1 MEILSQD
8 CFVVFVRDQSGSIRE
23 PETLERPIATCPS
36 YGEAVKARQRLR
48 QPGQS
53 CIIRCVSETGGGD

>member
-1 MEILSQD
+1 MDAMSQE
-8 CFVVFVRDQSGSIRE
+8 CFVVFVRDKSGSPQQ
-23 PETLERPIATCPS
+23 PETLERPVVACSS
-36 YGEAVKARQRLR
+36 YDEAVKARDRLR